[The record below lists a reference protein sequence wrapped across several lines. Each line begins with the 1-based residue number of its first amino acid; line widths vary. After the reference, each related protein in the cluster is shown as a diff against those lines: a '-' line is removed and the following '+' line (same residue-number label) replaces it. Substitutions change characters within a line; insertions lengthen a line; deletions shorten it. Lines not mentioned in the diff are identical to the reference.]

1 MDGQGPQYD
10 VLIVGQG
17 AAGFSA
23 ALYAARYQMKAVV
36 FGDKFGGETAIGGA
50 IENYPGFPSIDGFD
64 LMMKMR
70 EQVEGYGVEI
80 IDERVDDLVRL
91 PGCFQAHTEEGSY
104 RGRAVILAV
113 GRERRKLRLPMEE
126 EWTGR
131 GVSYCSVCD
140 APLYRGK
147 VAGVVGGG
155 NAAVEGAIL
164 LARYAR
170 KVYLI
175 YRGDRLHRPEPIALR
190 MLEDTANV
198 EVLLST
204 QVTALKG
211 QDGLDE
217 VTLDRSLNGSH
228 DLTLDGLFVE
238 IGADPRAKLGLEV
251 GVVLNDQ
258 GEIVVDKLMRTNI
271 EGVFVAGDLS
281 DASGNLKQTIT
292 AAAQGAL
299 AATSAY
305 DFVSAHPCRCQC
317 HAMGYPLVAAV

>member
-1 MDGQGPQYD
+1 
-10 VLIVGQG
+10 
-17 AAGFSA
+17 
-23 ALYAARYQMKAVV
+23 
-36 FGDKFGGETAIGGA
+36 
-50 IENYPGFPSIDGFD
+50 
-64 LMMKMR
+64 
-70 EQVEGYGVEI
+70 
-80 IDERVDDLVRL
+80 
-91 PGCFQAHTEEGSY
+91 
-104 RGRAVILAV
+104 
-113 GRERRKLRLPMEE
+113 
-126 EWTGR
+126 
-131 GVSYCSVCD
+131 
-140 APLYRGK
+140 
-147 VAGVVGGG
+147 
-155 NAAVEGAIL
+155 
-164 LARYAR
+164 
-170 KVYLI
+170 
-175 YRGDRLHRPEPIALR
+175 

-238 IGADPRAKLGLEV
+238 IGADPRAKLGLDV
-251 GVVLNDQ
+251 GVALNDQ

-271 EGVFVAGDLS
+271 EGVFAAGDLS